1 MVPTVSDHGTA
12 FAREVVDG
20 LAQIG
25 GAHAGH
31 RAVHAKGTL
40 CAATFTPTPEAA
52 TLSRAAHFAG
62 PPVRA
67 HVRFSNGSGH
77 PDGPD
82 FERREGRGMAVKLYP
97 EGGPT
102 TDIVALSL
110 PVFFVR
116 DPDAFLEFVHARV
129 PDPET
134 GEVDVQKVGAFLG
147 AHPEALPAAQHVLTV
162 QPPESYLR
170 VAYNSL
176 HAFGF
181 VDDDNRLRLGRYRF
195 EPEAGEATIT
205 PEDAERRGPHYLR
218 DDLAARLAESP
229 ARFTLRVQLAG
240 EDDPVDDP
248 TLAWPEDRPWVD
260 MGCLE
265 ITGLAFD
272 REQDGDVVVFDP
284 TRVCDGVELSADRI
298 LHFRAHAYAESVLR
312 RSGVART

>member
-1 MVPTVSDHGTA
+1 MTDHGA
-12 FAREVVDG
+12 DFAREVVDA
-20 LAQIG
+20 LRQIG
-25 GAHAGH
+25 AAHAGH

-40 CAATFTPTPEAA
+40 CAASFVPTAA
-52 TLSRAAHFAG
+52 AADLSRAAQFAG

-67 HVRFSNGSGH
+67 HVRFSNGAGN
-77 PDGPD
+77 PDAPD
-82 FERREGRGMAVKLYP
+82 HEPREGRGMAVKLYP
-97 EGGPT
+97 AEAPT
-102 TDIVALSL
+102 TDIVAITL

-134 GEVDVQKVGAFLG
+134 GDVDMNKVGAFLG
-147 AHPEALPAAQHVLTV
+147 AHPEALPAAQAVMLM

-170 VAYNSL
+170 AAYNSL

-181 VDDDNRLRLGRYRF
+181 VDREDRLRFGRYRF
-195 EPEAGEATIT
+195 EPEAGQATIT
-205 PEDAERRGPHYLR
+205 PEEAERRGAHYLR
-218 DDLAARLAESP
+218 DDLAARLAEGP

-248 TLAWPEDRPWVD
+248 TEAWPDDREWVE
-260 MGCLE
+260 MGTLE

-272 REQDGDVVVFDP
+272 REQDDDVLVFDP
-284 TRVCDGVELSADRI
+284 TRVGDGIELSADRI

-312 RSGVART
+312 RSGVARS